1 MKTRTFAYV
10 VAAVWIVLLRCPL
23 AGADD
28 ADQIPLVID
37 DSPAII
43 DALERAAA
51 PAGNPFV
58 QQAPVADDALPA
70 VIPESHL
77 EAILDSQREPIAER
91 PLEAIVE
98 PPLEATV
105 PPQPDAIPEPVFEAL
120 PGEPVDADLLVPEN
134 PSSYSDEYADG
145 YWDDLGSYVP
155 SWVHQWEG
163 SFDFGLTGSA
173 GNSRNTNIGL
183 GLHAKKVSGLDTLSV
198 DMDYYFNQDDVG
210 VTKNRFYG
218 LGRYERA
225 FDCSPFSW
233 YFDLWYEY
241 DQFTAFRSRIGF
253 HTGLGVSLLE
263 WDNGFLRAR
272 AGLGASR
279 PMSGV
284 DAVWS
289 PEVQAGLDYERQL
302 TKRQKLFAHLDY
314 YPDIND
320 FGTFRL
326 HARAGWEL
334 LIHEPSD
341 LSLKLTAFDR
351 YRTTTD
357 PGFQANDLDY
367 LLAISWGF

>member
-1 MKTRTFAYV
+1 MKVRRLAYV
-10 VAAVWIVLLRCPL
+10 LAAVWIVFSRCPL

-28 ADQIPLVID
+28 AGQIPLVID
-37 DSPAII
+37 DSPAMIK
-43 DALERAAA
+43 ALERAAA
-51 PAGNPFV
+51 PQSNPFV
-58 QQAPVADDALPA
+58 QQTPVADDALPA
-70 VIPESHL
+70 VVPESQPA
-77 EAILDSQREPIAER
+77 AIIEPPLNAIA
-91 PLEAIVE
+91 E
-98 PPLEATV
+98 PPLEASV
-105 PPQPDAIPEPVFEAL
+105 PPRADAIPEPFLAA
-120 PGEPVDADLLVPEN
+120 PPDEPMDADLLVPEN
-134 PSSYSDEYADG
+134 PDSYSDEYSDKQADG
-145 YWDDLGSYVP
+145 YWYDLSDRVP
-155 SWVHQWEG
+155 SGIHRWEG
-163 SFDFGLTGSA
+163 SFDFGLTGSS
-173 GNSRNTNIGL
+173 GNSQNTNMGL
-183 GLHAKKVSGLDTLSV
+183 GLHGKLISGSDTVSA
-198 DMDYYFNQDDVG
+198 DMDYYFNQDDSG

-241 DQFTAFRSRIGF
+241 DRFTAFRSRIGF

-272 AGLGASR
+272 LGLGASR
-279 PMSGV
+279 PMSGA
-284 DAVWS
+284 DTVWS

-302 TKRQKLFAHLDY
+302 TGRQKLFAHLDY

-351 YRTTTD
+351 YSTTTD